1 MKLLLSDK
9 KRIYI
14 ETDRYSY
21 QIKEYTGKFDKKRP
35 DVELYNVHGYFQTL
49 HGALKKWMS
58 MQIKEVGEVTAE
70 ELMEQLQVIE
80 NKIEKLEVE

>member
-1 MKLLLSDK
+1 LKLRLKKGWFVESDK
-9 KRIYI
+9 YC
-14 ETDRYSY
+14 YM
-21 QIKEYTGKFDKKRP
+21 IKQYTGKYDKQRP

-49 HGALKKWMS
+49 NGALKKWMS